1 MVTGSAMSWTDDEGG
16 DETGA
21 RSGDSSQRLIAAAI
35 EAFADRGYH
44 ATTTRDIATRVGLSP
59 AALYVHFPS
68 KQALLARISVVGH
81 EAALD
86 LVERSAAGPGS
97 PLDRLREVIRAFTA
111 WHAERHRV
119 ARVVQHELAALADE
133 DKRQVLDIRRRIEGA
148 VEAQLSAGNASGEMD
163 VPDTRAVA
171 RALLSLSVDVAR
183 WYDPRGSRTAE
194 QIGELYADLAA
205 RMVCARPEAPN
216 ARTQAP
222 DARPESPDARLE
234 SPDAPDQKD
243 AP

>member
-1 MVTGSAMSWTDDEGG
+1 MATRSTTSWTDG
-16 DETGA
+16 DDGRPNHDSDGKGVNQDPG
-21 RSGDSSQRLIAAAI
+21 RSGDSARRLVEAAV
-35 EAFADRGYH
+35 EAFAERGFH

-68 KQALLARISVVGH
+68 KQALLAEISIVGH

-86 LVERSAAGPGS
+86 LIERSVDQPGTALS
-97 PLDRLREVIRAFTA
+97 RLQAVIRAFTA

-119 ARVVQHELAALADE
+119 ARVVQHELEALAE
-133 DKRQVLDIRRRIEGA
+133 PDKRRVLEIRRRIEGA

-183 WYDPRGSRTAE
+183 WYDPRGSRSAA
-194 QIGELYADLAA
+194 QIGELYADLAT
-205 RMVCARPEAPN
+205 RMVTVR
-216 ARTQAP
+216 
-222 DARPESPDARLE
+222 D
-234 SPDAPDQKD
+234 
-243 AP
+243 

>member
-16 DETGA
+16 AAGAA
-21 RSGDSSQRLIAAAI
+21 RSGDSSRRLIEAAI

-68 KQALLARISVVGH
+68 KQALLGEISVVGH
-81 EAALD
+81 EAALG
-86 LVERSAAGPGS
+86 LVERSAAVPGS
-97 PLDRLREVIRAFTA
+97 PLTRVESVIRAFTA

-119 ARVVQHELAALADE
+119 ARVVQHELAALADA
-133 DKRQVLDIRRRIEGA
+133 DRHRVLDIRRQIEGV
-148 VEAQLSAGNASGEMD
+148 VEAQLEAGNASGEMD
-163 VPDTRAVA
+163 VPDPRAVA

-194 QIGELYADLAA
+194 EIGELYAGLAA
-205 RMVCARPEAPN
+205 RMVIARPAP
-216 ARTQAP
+216 TLGDQA
-222 DARPESPDARLE
+222 
-234 SPDAPDQKD
+234 
-243 AP
+243 

>member
-1 MVTGSAMSWTDDEGG
+1 MVTGSAMSWTDDEGSEAG
-16 DETGA
+16 AA
-21 RSGDSSQRLIAAAI
+21 RSGDSSRRLIEAAI

-68 KQALLARISVVGH
+68 KQALLGEISVVGH

-86 LVERSAAGPGS
+86 LVERSAAAPGS
-97 PLDRLREVIRAFTA
+97 PLTRLEAVIRAFTA

-119 ARVVQHELAALADE
+119 ARVVQHELAALADA
-133 DKRQVLDIRRRIEGA
+133 DRHRVLDIRRRIEGV

-163 VPDTRAVA
+163 VPDPRAVA

-194 QIGELYADLAA
+194 EIGELYADLAA
-205 RMVCARPEAPN
+205 RMVVARPSKEPGAP
-216 ARTQAP
+216 Q
-222 DARPESPDARLE
+222 
-234 SPDAPDQKD
+234 
-243 AP
+243 